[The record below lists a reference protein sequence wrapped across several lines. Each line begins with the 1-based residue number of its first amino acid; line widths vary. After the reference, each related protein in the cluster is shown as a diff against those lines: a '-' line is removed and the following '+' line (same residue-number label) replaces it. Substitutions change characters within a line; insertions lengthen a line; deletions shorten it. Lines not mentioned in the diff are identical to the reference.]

1 MFIEKYEAKAK
12 PAGTFTA
19 WDPDKEKKR
28 QEELW
33 GGISYTTPLYF
44 LEGDWTITFSEEITN
59 EPGRN

>member
-12 PAGTFTA
+12 PAGTFTP

-33 GGISYTTPLYF
+33 GEISYTTPSYF